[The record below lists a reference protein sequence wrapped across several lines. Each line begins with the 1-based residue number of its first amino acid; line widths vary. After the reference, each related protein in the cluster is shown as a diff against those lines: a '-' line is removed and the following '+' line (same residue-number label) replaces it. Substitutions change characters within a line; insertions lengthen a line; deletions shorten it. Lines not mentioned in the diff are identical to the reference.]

1 MKKKFVSIV
10 VAALMLIC
18 TGCSK
23 DPVKIDLESYITFEM
38 SVEKETQGFSI
49 DFMTNVSNASTKE
62 EALKILSG
70 GIESLLTI
78 AEKQKKY
85 KPATQEVQ
93 DIHDKNIRVLDTT
106 LVTLQ
111 ETIQLLNSNKSP
123 QEQLNNL
130 NKRQQQIKKIT
141 KEYKKAINTLAQQKK
156 VEIKLKI
163 E

>member
-1 MKKKFVSIV
+1 MKKKLLVIAV
-10 VAALMLIC
+10 VILILIC

-23 DPVKIDLESYITFEM
+23 DPVKTDLESYIAFEM
-38 SVEKETQGFSI
+38 SVEKETQGFSLE
-49 DFMTNVSNASTKE
+49 FMASISNASTKE
-62 EALKILSG
+62 ETLKILG
-70 GIESLLTI
+70 DGIDKLLTI

-85 KPATQEVQ
+85 KPETEEVQ
-93 DIHDKNIRVLDTT
+93 NIHDKNIRILDTN

-130 NKRQQQIKKIT
+130 NKRQQQIKKVT
-141 KEYKKAINTLAQQKK
+141 KEYKKAINTLAEQKK
-156 VEIKLKI
+156 VEVKLKF